1 MNFQNQM
8 TNLIFKKLINQ
19 QLNNEKKTNSTNSDS
34 NVFEMSTEFQGVNPE
49 IIAEIFQGTL
59 NLADEK

>member
-59 NLADEK
+59 NLTDVK